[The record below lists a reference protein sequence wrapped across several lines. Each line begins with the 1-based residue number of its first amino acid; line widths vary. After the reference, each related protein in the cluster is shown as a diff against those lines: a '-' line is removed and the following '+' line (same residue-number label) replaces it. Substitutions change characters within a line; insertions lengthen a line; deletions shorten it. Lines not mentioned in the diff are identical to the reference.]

1 MGTWGTAIFS
11 DDTASDVR
19 SDYRDYV
26 GDGLSGTAATD
37 RVVNE
42 WRETLRDPDEG
53 PVFWLA
59 LAATQWECGRL
70 ESRVRDKALEV
81 IASGSGLRRW
91 AEDPKLLTKRKS
103 VLVFPAVVF
112 PVTVAIWVPPPI
124 LGKRG
129 ASSTRP
135 AGRDRPDAS
144 PRGWLEGANA
154 EC

>member
-19 SDYRDYV
+19 GDYRDYV
-26 GDGLSGTAATD
+26 GDELSGTAATD

-70 ESRVRDKALEV
+70 ESRVE
-81 IASGSGLRRW
+81 
-91 AEDPKLLTKRKS
+91 
-103 VLVFPAVVF
+103 
-112 PVTVAIWVPPPI
+112 
-124 LGKRG
+124 
-129 ASSTRP
+129 TRH
-135 AGRDRPDAS
+135 
-144 PRGWLEGANA
+144 WK
-154 EC
+154 